1 MKRRIYSKIKY
12 PFFVADTENVVL
24 GFLKQHPKK
33 NSIWLRY
40 IEEVLYQ
47 GNKRGELA
55 QILDYI
61 SHESTKY
68 DLLKR
73 LMQIDGYDPFTDLI
87 PIEVLPE
94 CLQNLILKIR
104 KKIS

>member
-1 MKRRIYSKIKY
+1 M
-12 PFFVADTENVVL
+12 VTDTENIVL
-24 GFLKQHPKK
+24 DFLKQHPKR
-33 NSIWLRY
+33 NDIWLRY

-73 LMQIDGYDPFTDLI
+73 LMQVDGYDPFTDPI
-87 PIEVLPE
+87 PTVVLPE
-94 CLQNLILKIR
+94 CLQNLISKIR
-104 KKIS
+104 KKKF